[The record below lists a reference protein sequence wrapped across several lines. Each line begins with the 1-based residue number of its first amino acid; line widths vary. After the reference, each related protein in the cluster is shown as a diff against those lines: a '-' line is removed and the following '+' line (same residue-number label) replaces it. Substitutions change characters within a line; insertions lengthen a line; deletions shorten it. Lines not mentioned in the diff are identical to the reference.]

1 MLFRSAEEL
10 EQKGIGEQQ
19 MVDSTMSPDP
29 KLRRESRVRCI
40 YSSLAIEQ
48 NTLSL
53 DQVTA
58 VIDGKR
64 ILGPPKDIQEVKNAS
79 EAYEHMSSYDPYSM
93 EDLLTVHRYI
103 DEGTGTGSRM
113 LP

>member
-1 MLFRSAEEL
+1 MADYKPPFHLTEEIMSL
-10 EQKGIGEQQ
+10 AMEIGESIGAI

-29 KLRRESRVRCI
+29 KLRRESRVRSI

-64 ILGPPKDIQEVKNAS
+64 ILGPPKDIQEVKNAY
-79 EAYEHMSSYDPYSM
+79 EAY
-93 EDLLTVHRYI
+93 
-103 DEGTGTGSRM
+103 
-113 LP
+113 